1 MFVVCFARET
11 ILKTQP
17 TVEHTSRQGKKK
29 QHRTFKEEVLIW
41 WKKSWG
47 YLFELQSVAVT

>member
-29 QHRTFKEEVLIW
+29 NSIGHLKRKC
-41 WKKSWG
+41 
-47 YLFELQSVAVT
+47 LFGGKNLGDTCLNYKVWL